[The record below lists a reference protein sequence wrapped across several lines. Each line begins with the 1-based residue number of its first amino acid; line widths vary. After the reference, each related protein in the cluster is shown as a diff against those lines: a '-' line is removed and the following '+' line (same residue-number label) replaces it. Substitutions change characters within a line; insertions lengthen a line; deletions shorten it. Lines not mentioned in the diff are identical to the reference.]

1 MNPQP
6 KSKGNILLVDDM
18 PDNLQLL
25 SDLLVKLGYTVRS
38 VTSGRMAL
46 KTIQV
51 KPPDL
56 ILLDVKMPEMN
67 GYQVCEAL
75 KANPD
80 TYKIPV
86 IFISALDD
94 VFDKVKAFE
103 CGGADYIT
111 KPFQMPEVV
120 ARLENQLTIQHQ
132 QRLLQEEIA
141 KRRETEEM
149 IYQSR
154 SLLASVLNSSFDGIA
169 ALEAVRDPNT
179 GEIEDF
185 RCLVVNPV
193 ISKFFNQ
200 SREELFGKLVLKKFL
215 DEVAPE
221 LFDQFVAIANTGT
234 SLEGDLEYT
243 FGDYRWYNFSAVKL
257 GDGFAV
263 TVRNITAR
271 KQIEIELREANKQLR
286 EVADLDALTQVTNRR
301 NFSDRLRQEVT
312 ILARQDQPLSLILVD
327 VDDLESHN
335 DTYGYMVGDNVLIR
349 IAQAIQQVVDHPNAL
364 VARYGGDEFAILL
377 PRLSLEMAIDL
388 GEAIL
393 QTAHKL
399 AIPHSPSNPEII
411 VTISIGI
418 VTQTPTFQTNP
429 EVFVVQAYQAMQK
442 AQEQGG
448 NLCCH
453 S

>member
-1 MNPQP
+1 MNSQP

-38 VTSGRMAL
+38 VTNGRMAL
-46 KTIQV
+46 KTVQV

-75 KANPD
+75 KADPN

-111 KPFQMPEVV
+111 KPFQIPEVV
-120 ARLENQLTIQHQ
+120 ARLENQLTIQRQ

-141 KRRETEEM
+141 KRRETEEI

-154 SLLASVLNSSFDGIA
+154 ALLASVLNSSFDGIA
-169 ALEAVRDPNT
+169 ALEAVRDQTT
-179 GEIEDF
+179 GEIQDF

-200 SREELFGKLVLKKFL
+200 SREELIGKLILKQFL
-215 DEVAPE
+215 NKVAPE

-243 FGDYRWYNFSAVKL
+243 FGDYRWHNFSAVKL

-263 TVRNITAR
+263 TVRDITAR
-271 KQIEIELREANKQLR
+271 KQIEIELREANRQLR

-301 NFSDRLRQEVT
+301 NFCDRLRQELI
-312 ILARQDQPLSLILVD
+312 ILARQEQPLSLILVD
-327 VDDLESHN
+327 IDDLKSHN
-335 DTYGYMVGDNVLIR
+335 ATYGYLVGDNVLTR
-349 IAQAIQQVVDHPNAL
+349 IAQTLKEAIDHPNAL

-377 PRLSLEMAIDL
+377 PRLSLEKAIDI
-388 GEAIL
+388 GETIL
-393 QTAHKL
+393 QTVHKL
-399 AIPHSPSNPEII
+399 AIPHSPSNPETF
-411 VTISIGI
+411 VTLSIGI

-429 EVFVVQAYQAMQK
+429 EVFVVQAYQALQK
-442 AQEQGG
+442 AKEQGG
-448 NLCCH
+448 NLCCVL
-453 S
+453 